1 MHIDDYPSYSEGKVG
16 VATSSSVC
24 GDYTYQGSFRPGD
37 LKSRDISVFRDWDM
51 VDHTFYNAYL
61 VSAHRDTGMSI
72 YQMSAEFDSVKQL
85 VYKWPPTVH
94 LESPALVKTSDGVY
108 FMFASNSDHGTPN
121 DNVYSTSKSL
131 ADSRKATCRHSL
143 MSAAD
148 YHTTLRIQTT
158 NGERDFLDTAVTTGN
173 LTCVIPVL
181 QVRNMTVT
189 INDVSRVVPVLPS
202 DNVYEPLTVA
212 LHADLRK
219 GSNTITIS
227 GFDGEDAP
235 DIDSIMVTAP
245 LQGKNNYQISGP

>member
-1 MHIDDYPSYSEGKVG
+1 MVSISCSHLTPIMGHPMTMFIRLANHLQVHGRIGK
-16 VATSSSVC
+16 
-24 GDYTYQGSFRPGD
+24 
-37 LKSRDISVFRDWDM
+37 
-51 VDHTFYNAYL
+51 
-61 VSAHRDTGMSI
+61 
-72 YQMSAEFDSVKQL
+72 
-85 VYKWPPTVH
+85 
-94 LESPALVKTSDGVY
+94 
-108 FMFASNSDHGTPN
+108 
-121 DNVYSTSKSL
+121 
-131 ADSRKATCRHSL
+131 HSL